1 MENKHRGE
9 LSFDA
14 DGKHF
19 VLVYSTNALVELED
33 ELDRGIVDI
42 MNEIASWQQDASK
55 IRLSTIRAILWAG
68 LRERQPETDLQTAGE
83 LIPKVGGILS
93 VVTMIAEG
101 LMRAFPAPEMK
112 GPRPPKGAKRTAA
125 APGTGLNS

>member
-33 ELDRGIVDI
+33 ELNRGIMDI
-42 MNEIASWQQDASK
+42 MREIGSWQEDHSK

-68 LRERQPETDLQTAGE
+68 LRDRHPEIDIHAAGE
-83 LIPKVGGILS
+83 MIHKAGG
-93 VVTMIAEG
+93 MIAVINLIGEG
-101 LMRAFPAPEMK
+101 LTRAFPTPETK
-112 GPRPPKGAKRTAA
+112 GPRPPKKANRAP